1 VWWLLLWCCCC
12 WTYVGDGYGAT
23 EWDGRVDDERACL
36 PSGEDD
42 KLELDPDATSPVPVD
57 EEMPPPPTPPTAAAA
72 GQV

>member
-1 VWWLLLWCCCC
+1 
-12 WTYVGDGYGAT
+12 
-23 EWDGRVDDERACL
+23 VDDERACL